1 MTIIRLHYI
10 CNDINLWFSLTEE
23 YYAYQ
28 KVRCASWDMRTAE
41 LIISEYF
48 NKIEYLRFNSTLKK
62 FTGYT
67 EYGMSLE
74 KRLNNDTKVLHRVS
88 IVLNAYCKHYGLE
101 YYPYVNKRVQPEVKL
116 RLIKQASGRQPA
128 ILLCSAYNFYPKAI
142 KLTWLR
148 DGKPVISDVTSTEE
162 KADGDWYYQIHSHL
176 EYIPKSRE
184 KISCMVEHASF
195 SKPMIYDW
203 DPSGTEKK
211 KIAAGACALVV
222 GMTVA
227 GAGLLH
233 YRKKYKG
240 QWELKY
246 RKLDFEDRM

>member
-1 MTIIRLHYI
+1 MPLLGLFQICIIVL
-10 CNDINLWFSLTEE
+10 LSSLAGTEE
-23 YYAYQ
+23 CYTYR
-28 KVRCASWDMRTAE
+28 KVRCSSRDMRTAE
-41 LIISEYF
+41 LILSEYF
-48 NKIEYLRFNSTLKK
+48 NKIEYLRYNSTLKK

-74 KRLNNDTKVLHRVS
+74 KRLNNDTKVLQRAS
-88 IVLNAYCKHYGLE
+88 FLLNAYCKHYGFE

-142 KLTWLR
+142 KMTWLR
-148 DGKPVISDVTSTEE
+148 DGKPVTSDVTSTEE

-184 KISCMVEHASF
+184 KISCMVEHASL

-203 DPSGTEKK
+203 DPGLSGTEKK
-211 KIAAGACALVV
+211 KIAAGACVLVL

-227 GAGLLH
+227 GAGLIN
-233 YRKKYKG
+233 YRKKYRG

-246 RKLDFEDRM
+246 RKWDF